1 MVLLKLKSYF
11 QTIAITITGLI
22 TIAIIVGAILGITHR
37 NNKSSYQ
44 EIDTPINLSISQL
57 NKHQGEAYLVL
68 RRTGCKHCEQMESTI
83 VPKVKQLRKKGKR
96 VYVLDLAKMDKKQ
109 LSYIAKSFPVLLVD
123 QNRIKTPTVAKITS
137 LDNHWLVVKFD
148 NTNSKANI
156 SEVLK

>member
-1 MVLLKLKSYF
+1 
-11 QTIAITITGLI
+11 
-22 TIAIIVGAILGITHR
+22 
-37 NNKSSYQ
+37 
-44 EIDTPINLSISQL
+44 
-57 NKHQGEAYLVL
+57 
-68 RRTGCKHCEQMESTI
+68 MESTI

-137 LDNHWLVVKFD
+137 LGNHWLVVKFD